1 MPKDTLH
8 CALETRHQTRASKPF
23 PPKPFPR
30 VHPTPSF
37 NPFPDV
43 QGLDE
48 MLFLLGGV
56 ALVLQQGDVSDEEFR
71 GGRKPQAGSFF
82 DVSGPPISKSF
93 IKTRTHRRPPPP
105 PPQ

>member
-1 MPKDTLH
+1 
-8 CALETRHQTRASKPF
+8 
-23 PPKPFPR
+23 
-30 VHPTPSF
+30 
-37 NPFPDV
+37 
-43 QGLDE
+43 

-82 DVSGPPISKSF
+82 DASGPPISKSF
-93 IKTRTHRRPPPP
+93 IKTRTHRKPPPP